1 MSGGGQATRAWRVT
15 GVVALLLTG
24 TWTVP
29 AAAQRPVVEGR
40 VLEGATE
47 APVVGAIVELLG
59 PRGERFAA
67 VLSDTTG
74 AFRLEAEGPGTY
86 AVRAHHNSYGMAR
99 SPVVEL
105 RAGETRVL
113 QLTLVYSGY
122 VLPRLRVEVE
132 AAPLLPVGRASF
144 EAHRALGK
152 GVFIDSIRLAEK
164 KPGFFTDALRAEEG
178 IWPTLN
184 SRLYPVYVFPRAPNN
199 CAFTYVNPLRPPK
212 VHDFGGAARQR
223 GPPAGIYALTRAM
236 NGDTIVSARLRGAH
250 DGGFFGHVDNFFD
263 PRDLAGIELYREGDE
278 VPADLAP
285 LKHGR
290 CALIIV
296 WTKAAWEGVRR

>member
-1 MSGGGQATRAWRVT
+1 MVKVSAGSL
-15 GVVALLLTG
+15 VALLLAG
-24 TWTVP
+24 AWASP

-40 VLEGATE
+40 VLAGDTG
-47 APVVGAIVELLG
+47 APVAGVIVELLG
-59 PRGERFAA
+59 PRGERFVA
-67 VLSDTTG
+67 VLSDSAG
-74 AFRLEAEGPGTY
+74 AFRLEADGPGTY

-99 SPVVEL
+99 SPVLEL

-113 QLTLVYSGY
+113 QLELVYAGY
-122 VLPRLRVEVE
+122 VLPPLRVEVE
-132 AAPLLPVGRASF
+132 AAAMLPVGRESF
-144 EAHRALGK
+144 EAHRALGR

-184 SRLYPVYVFPRAPNN
+184 SSLYPVYVFPRAPGG
-199 CAFTYVNPLRPPK
+199 CAFTYVNPLRVPKATEFPP
-212 VHDFGGAARQR
+212 DAAGKR
-223 GPPAGIYALTRAM
+223 GTPAGIYALTRAM
-236 NGDTIVSARLRGAH
+236 NGDTIVSARLNGAH
-250 DGGFFGHVDNFFD
+250 DGGLFGHVDNIFD

-278 VPADLAP
+278 VPPDLAP